1 LPAAHVERYALKSM
15 VDEEQSLTKVHI
27 DLPNHWAIDGESL
40 WALPLGEDLYEIRN
54 TPFHAYAINWGDIVR
69 APVDSDQIPQV
80 QEVVKRSRH
89 ETLRVLFNSAVDQNT
104 RDSILSSL
112 QTLELSWEDCDDRFV
127 ALDVPPSANYDAV
140 YDKLCEFQRDN
151 VLGFETCEARVP
163 GGFDAAPP
171 DGD

>member
-1 LPAAHVERYALKSM
+1 M
-15 VDEEQSLTKVHI
+15 GDEEQSLTKVHI

-54 TPFHAYAINWGDIVR
+54 IPFHAYAINWGDVVR
-69 APVDSDQIPQV
+69 ASVDGDQIPQV
-80 QEVVKRSRH
+80 QEVVKRSGH
-89 ETLRVLFNSAVDQNT
+89 ETFRVLFNSELDKNT
-104 RDSILSSL
+104 QDSILSSL
-112 QTLELSWEDCDDRFV
+112 QSLELSWGGCDDRFV
-127 ALDVPPSANYDAV
+127 ALDVHPSANYEAV
-140 YDKLCEFQRDN
+140 YDKLCDLQKDK